1 MEIRQ
6 HVTVIADGQRGVID
20 DSAIQMDGVPL
31 YRVHSPAD
39 NEQGFI
45 EGWYQAQYLA

>member
-1 MEIRQ
+1 MKIGQ
-6 HVTVIADGQRGVID
+6 HVTVITDGQCGVID
-20 DSAIQMDGVPL
+20 DTVTQMDGVPL